1 MVFTIAIKTIGE
13 SSPILSSMLFVA
25 FIFALGIAPQFSSD
39 PFLKLLP
46 IMIIPVIAVA
56 SSPST
61 GFMMNTELLMF
72 SGLITAGYIK
82 LLTLNDTAEEAL
94 KRPKERKLT
103 ASLLYVTTFF
113 IFFGT
118 FVGVSKMS
126 GGRIE
131 THKDPSSMSPFYW
144 LLMFLYVVVAL
155 ASVTGFQL
163 GFGGKSK
170 SKKEEEPEEETEE
183 EPEEEAEA

>member
-1 MVFTIAIKTIGE
+1 MVFTVAIKAIGE

-25 FIFALGIAPQFSSD
+25 FIFALGIAPQFTSD

-46 IMIIPVIAVA
+46 IMLIPVIAVA

-72 SGLITAGYIK
+72 SGLVTAGYIK
-82 LLTLNDTAEEAL
+82 LLTMNETAEKAL
-94 KRPKERKLT
+94 KRPKEHKMT
-103 ASLLYVTTFF
+103 ASLLYVSTFF
-113 IFFGT
+113 VLFGS
-118 FVGVSKMS
+118 FVGVSKIS

-144 LLMFLYVVVAL
+144 LLMFLYIIVAL

-163 GFGGKSK
+163 NFGGKSK
-170 SKKEEEPEEETEE
+170 SKKDEPVEEEEVKED
-183 EPEEEAEA
+183 